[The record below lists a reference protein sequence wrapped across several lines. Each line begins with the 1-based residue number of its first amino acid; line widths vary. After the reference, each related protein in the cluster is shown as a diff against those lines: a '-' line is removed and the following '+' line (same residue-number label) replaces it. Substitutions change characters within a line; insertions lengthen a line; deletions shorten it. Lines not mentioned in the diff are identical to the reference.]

1 MSRKAGGE
9 RSRSGQ
15 GEDKGQHIKFR
26 AKFLIPL
33 GGKAELTEGKD
44 SHTLAIFHVKR
55 RQNIKKNKGKFFL
68 L

>member
-1 MSRKAGGE
+1 MSRKERGE
-9 RSRSGQ
+9 GSRSGQ

-33 GGKAELTEGKD
+33 GGKAELTKGKD

-55 RQNIKKNKGKFFL
+55 QNIKKQTL
-68 L
+68 